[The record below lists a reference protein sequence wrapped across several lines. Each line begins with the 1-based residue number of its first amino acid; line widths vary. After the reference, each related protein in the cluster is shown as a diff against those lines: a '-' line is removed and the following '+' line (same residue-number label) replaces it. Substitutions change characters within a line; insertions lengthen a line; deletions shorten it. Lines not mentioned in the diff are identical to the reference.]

1 MIRALVSSSSRH
13 ILARNFFFP
22 AAATTSCSSKSCHR
36 FLDTDAN
43 QKALDDFLSSLSPPR
58 RKMFDILNDYRTKNY
73 SQSTNKR
80 FIKTMI
86 SAIDAN
92 NDNVITREEYQA
104 LLKNIGAEEQMSEEE
119 LDSIFEELGVGEDEK
134 VIPVELIEKSW
145 EPLVKIVIPN

>member
-1 MIRALVSSSSRH
+1 
-13 ILARNFFFP
+13 
-22 AAATTSCSSKSCHR
+22 
-36 FLDTDAN
+36 
-43 QKALDDFLSSLSPPR
+43 
-58 RKMFDILNDYRTKNY
+58 
-73 SQSTNKR
+73 
-80 FIKTMI
+80 MI